1 MELGDKTMSVN
12 QKKIISLLFF
22 ITCISFGQEYQE
34 RSLEK
39 MTGVSDKIIT
49 ENIILNC
56 PIDSAFNYFTDNDLL
71 TKWLTTKADVE
82 MQVGGKYELFWT
94 PEDPDPTNNSTYG
107 CKVLAVERPFYFS
120 IEWMGNAEQKEFM
133 NSVRPLTNVTFLFTK
148 LDSNQTKVTLIHT
161 GWRQDEKW
169 EAARQYF
176 SKAWSGAFK
185 QLEKLVNS

>member
-1 MELGDKTMSVN
+1 MFTIRKYLIGFLFL
-12 QKKIISLLFF
+12 ISLTF
-22 ITCISFGQEYQE
+22 TGQEIQG
-34 RSLEK
+34 RNLNS
-39 MTGVSDKIIT
+39 MQNASDKIIT

-56 PIDSAFNYFTDNDLL
+56 PIDSAFNYFADNDLL

-120 IEWMGNAEQKEFM
+120 IEWMGNAEQKNFM
-133 NSVRPLTNVTFLFTK
+133 NNVRPLTNVTVLFSQVDNNK
-148 LDSNQTKVTLIHT
+148 TKVILIHT
-161 GWRQDEKW
+161 GWRQGENW

-176 SKAWSGAFK
+176 IKAWAGALK
-185 QLEKLVNS
+185 QLEVLVNTENK